1 VNFGGT
7 GDVVGS
13 PGVLSMSVDELDF
26 KLKALRE
33 TMARNALKGIRL
45 KGTDWFA
52 WATCGS
58 DNSVLLSSETG
69 VAEALITETDA
80 WVLTDNI
87 EAKRLLNEQL
97 EAPLGLAVCPWDDM
111 RSRQDF
117 VDEKAA
123 GLVASD
129 RPSRNELSLPPELL
143 TVRRQLLPAE
153 VRRYE
158 RLGVEAAEAVTD
170 AMACARPD
178 WTEYDLAAAA
188 SAALW
193 RRGIQPALTMAA
205 GQDRMLA
212 YRHPTPTGGLLG
224 GRAMLVVCG
233 RRHGL
238 CASLTRF
245 VYFRRRTWE
254 EERASI
260 AVGQVESAAFAASA
274 RNKMLAEIYQDMAA
288 GYAASGYAGA
298 EADHHQG
305 GITGYLS
312 RDLLAL
318 PTARE
323 RVATSMAVAWNPSV
337 EGSKIEDTA
346 LVTDGGIEI
355 LTRDERWPVYE
366 VAGRERPLELYID

>member
-1 VNFGGT
+1 MT
-7 GDVVGS
+7 
-13 PGVLSMSVDELDF
+13 VDRELEF
-26 KLKALRE
+26 KLRTLRE
-33 TMARNALKGIRL
+33 TMVRNALRGIRL

-69 VAEALITETDA
+69 VAEVLVTETDA

-97 EAPLGLAVCPWDDM
+97 AAPLGLAVCPWNDM
-111 RSRQDF
+111 RSRQEF
-117 VDEKAA
+117 VDEKAP

-129 RPSRNELSLPPELL
+129 RPTRDELSLPPELL
-143 TVRRQLLPAE
+143 TIRRHLLPSE
-153 VRRYE
+153 IMRYQQ
-158 RLGVEAAEAVTD
+158 LGAEAASAVTD
-170 AMACARPD
+170 ALGCSRPD

-188 SAALW
+188 AAALW
-193 RRGIQPALTMAA
+193 HRGIQPALTMAA
-205 GQDRMLA
+205 GEKRLLA
-212 YRHPTPTGGLLG
+212 YRHPVPTAATLG
-224 GRAMLVVCG
+224 ERAMLVVCG

-245 VYFRRRTWE
+245 VYFRRRTRE
-254 EERASI
+254 EERAWF
-260 AVGQVESAAFAASA
+260 AVGKVEAAAFAASA
-274 RNKMLAEIYQDMAA
+274 RNKTLAETYQDIAVAYEAA
-288 GYAASGYAGA
+288 GYAGA

-323 RVATSMAVAWNPSV
+323 RISPSMAVAWNPSV
-337 EGSKIEDTA
+337 NGSKIEDTVM
-346 LVTDGGIEI
+346 VTEGDVEI
-355 LTRDERWPVYE
+355 LTTDERWPVYD
-366 VAGRERPLELYID
+366 VAGRPRPLELYID